1 MRFLYSALLLI
12 PILCSANVFAGG
24 GSGVV
29 TATYSNGHWT
39 ASADTTVWDI
49 GDLNNNGSVR
59 LYCSGTINGF
69 VNPDFHTGP
78 WRNPPNLYDLTV
90 YTNSRPIGDGEYEL
104 GNPVTWPSQTIK
116 LDFSAYQ
123 SQGNSLVPQSLYVRC
138 GAKTLNGKQ
147 GSNYGDLRIDFA
159 PRASIYVSSDVNL
172 GTCSAGQ
179 GETLQN
185 SISVGNSGSIGSS
198 GNLSFQWGSVQ
209 PAGATPPDLDIAGAA
224 FTPGSNKTF
233 NPGSSSL
240 TIGIKWH
247 CPAQAGV
254 YKFPLTL
261 TYNVS

>member
-1 MRFLYSALLLI
+1 MRLLYSALLLM
-12 PILCSANVFAGG
+12 PILCSVNAFAGG
-24 GSGVV
+24 GSGSV
-29 TATYSNGHWT
+29 TATYSNGYWI
-39 ASADTTVWDI
+39 ASSDTTEWDI
-49 GDLNNNGSVR
+49 SELKNSGQVW
-59 LYCSGTINGF
+59 LYCSGSINGF
-69 VNPDFHTGP
+69 VNPDFNPGGGP
-78 WRNPPNLYDLTV
+78 WNNPPNLSDLSVRHNGYD
-90 YTNSRPIGDGEYEL
+90 IGVGYQL
-104 GNPVTWPSQTIK
+104 GNPVTWDKQTVK
-116 LDFSAYQ
+116 LDFNAYQ
-123 SQGNSLVPQSLYVRC
+123 NGSLLPQSLYIRC
-138 GAKTLNGKQ
+138 GARSTGKQ
-147 GSNYGDLRIDFA
+147 GSNFGDLRIDFVPLA
-159 PRASIYVSSDVNL
+159 ELSVTKNVNL

-185 SISVGNSGSIGSS
+185 STSVGNSGSIGSS

-224 FTPGSNKTF
+224 FTPGSNKAF